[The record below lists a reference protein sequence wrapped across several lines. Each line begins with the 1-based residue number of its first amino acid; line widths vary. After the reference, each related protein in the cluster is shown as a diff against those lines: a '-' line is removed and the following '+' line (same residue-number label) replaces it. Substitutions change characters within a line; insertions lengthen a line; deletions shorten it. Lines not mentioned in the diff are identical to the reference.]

1 MSENRVTVLNLCYIW
16 VPPDWTQ
23 DWAVLLDTFWRVLV
37 PLSLCQSRLS
47 LTGLLLSSLCS
58 LNSSTSLSKLENA
71 GLYPPW
77 ISHNLLIQYTM
88 LGSLLAIALSPCL
101 LFQSLPVQAW
111 LQNSITVISVTGLDK
126 HSFHRTV
133 ASSTHYSD
141 RCQLCCHR
149 CIPQWRVMLLQCCIL
164 KSFIQFVNIYL
175 VIKAWK

>member
-58 LNSSTSLSKLENA
+58 LNSSTLLSKLENA

-126 HSFHRTV
+126 HSFIELLHLALITV
-133 ASSTHYSD
+133 IDVSSAVTD
-141 RCQLCCHR
+141 VFLNDVLCFSS
-149 CIPQWRVMLLQCCIL
+149 VV
-164 KSFIQFVNIYL
+164 F
-175 VIKAWK
+175 